1 MTDIST
7 LFRPA
12 TLGALDIPNRILMA
26 PLTRNRA
33 HSDGTPWKKAQ
44 IYYGQ
49 RASAGLIV
57 SEATQIT
64 PRGKGYL
71 DTPGLHAPRHVEA
84 WRKITDAVHARGGR
98 IFLQLWHVGRIS
110 HVSLLPEGETPQAP
124 SAIRA
129 GQKTFTA
136 DGFTDC
142 SEPHAM
148 TQEEILETVE
158 AFRQGAE
165 DALEAGFDGVEIHS
179 ANGYLLDQFLQDKT
193 NRRDDAYGG
202 PIENR
207 MRLLSEVI
215 DAVATVWPRERIG
228 IRLSPLGQAND
239 IDDSDREALFT
250 AVYRMISEARL
261 AYLHVVEKFYGVELD
276 QEEIDLLKRLRTNYE
291 GFYISNG
298 GFDAE
303 RAAEAIASGHCD
315 AVTFGRPFIANPDLP
330 ERYRLGADLNP
341 QDSDTFYGGDETGY
355 IDYPFLEQASA
366 R

>member
-1 MTDIST
+1 
-7 LFRPA
+7 
-12 TLGALDIPNRILMA
+12 
-26 PLTRNRA
+26 
-33 HSDGTPWKKAQ
+33 
-44 IYYGQ
+44 
-49 RASAGLIV
+49 
-57 SEATQIT
+57 
-64 PRGKGYL
+64 
-71 DTPGLHAPRHVEA
+71 
-84 WRKITDAVHARGGR
+84 
-98 IFLQLWHVGRIS
+98 
-110 HVSLLPEGETPQAP
+110 
-124 SAIRA
+124 
-129 GQKTFTA
+129 
-136 DGFTDC
+136 
-142 SEPHAM
+142 M